1 MQIRDVYLN
10 GQLLRE
16 GGDDDYIQSGGIIYF
31 NFTIKPVDK
40 ITTVSRGWF
49 RSKRIDCVSR
59 FEGNVPKY
67 TPIVINGYILTSA
80 THEPA
85 IALVC

>member
-1 MQIRDVYLN
+1 MQIRDLYLN

-16 GGDDDYIQSGGIIYF
+16 GDDDDYIQSGGIIYF
-31 NFTIKPVDK
+31 NFTIKTSDK

-49 RSKRIDCVSR
+49 RSKRIDYINR

-67 TPIVINGYILTSA
+67 TPIVINGYILTS
-80 THEPA
+80 TTSEPA
-85 IALVC
+85 IALVR